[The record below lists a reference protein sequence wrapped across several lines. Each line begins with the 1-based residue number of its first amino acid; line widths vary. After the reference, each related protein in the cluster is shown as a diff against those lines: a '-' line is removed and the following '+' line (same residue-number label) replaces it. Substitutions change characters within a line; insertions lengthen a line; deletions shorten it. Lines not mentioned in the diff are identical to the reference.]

1 MTAPSDATRYPRG
14 AGPFPNP
21 IPKHGESNP
30 KPITVTDGPYTPS
43 ITFLDQKPR
52 SPPSNTSHRL
62 NSGFSL
68 LFEAFIM
75 SMVKVMPVNNVA
87 EKVNEHDLSL
97 IHI

>member
-43 ITFLDQKPR
+43 ITFLDQEPR

-62 NSGFSL
+62 IYRLTEMAPGDTTVDTGG
-68 LFEAFIM
+68 EFI
-75 SMVKVMPVNNVA
+75 S
-87 EKVNEHDLSL
+87 S
-97 IHI
+97 